1 MILLAEYIFLQ
12 ETISP
17 IQERGTLLAG
27 RKKKKKM
34 KGSKVRIE
42 AKNKPLFHNFNPW
55 RGEAMP
61 HFTLFGKR

>member
-1 MILLAEYIFLQ
+1 
-12 ETISP
+12 
-17 IQERGTLLAG
+17 
-27 RKKKKKM
+27 M
-34 KGSKVRIE
+34 KGSKGRIE